1 MNRVEVEH
9 YPFRMKEDPRIVG
22 REIFSQINTLFEN
35 PMFSDTKRDL
45 SYNLFFHFQ
54 NASNMFCEESEM
66 RERGY
71 PNANLF
77 YHDRDHSVFQAT
89 YDALAITQAVL
100 TENNHLASHLTPE
113 GIFSIPLGSI
123 YHDTGFVYGANLD
136 ESFAGRNSIH
146 VEKSIKAAEE
156 AIDQIGIPRCLN
168 LDKVKK
174 LVTIGIQGTHF
185 PYDAERR
192 EEGRKLLGQLSQ
204 EDRKEA
210 QIVRLAVQFADL
222 GGQTARVDQN
232 PEGLRRLRDEMNAC
246 TPNMGTKIIGK
257 DEREIEEKRKQFLE
271 FVVEKTVGKTGNAFF
286 GTSDHSFAR
295 EWHKTPTAS
304 R

>member
-1 MNRVEVEH
+1 M
-9 YPFRMKEDPRIVG
+9 
-22 REIFSQINTLFEN
+22 
-35 PMFSDTKRDL
+35 
-45 SYNLFFHFQ
+45 
-54 NASNMFCEESEM
+54 
-66 RERGY
+66 
-71 PNANLF
+71 
-77 YHDRDHSVFQAT
+77 
-89 YDALAITQAVL
+89 
-100 TENNHLASHLTPE
+100 
-113 GIFSIPLGSI
+113 
-123 YHDTGFVYGANLD
+123 
-136 ESFAGRNSIH
+136 
-146 VEKSIKAAEE
+146 
-156 AIDQIGIPRCLN
+156 
-168 LDKVKK
+168 
-174 LVTIGIQGTHF
+174 
-185 PYDAERR
+185 
-192 EEGRKLLGQLSQ
+192 GQLSQ